1 LRAATTT
8 FDSQRWLFMKLPLIR
23 HWRWW
28 IAAGAATLVIQGLKR
43 KLSAKELARAD
54 GEKRTGIEAAQKTR
68 AEEDLKAIFSL
79 ARRLGATR
87 SLQTDVGRDD
97 CLLRAAEVVL
107 QSPTAAGLF
116 VATYR
121 DGFHRMCKAENARG
135 GTSCQTCGGPLVERT
150 AHDEVLNERM
160 PIWTCM
166 RCRAETPR

>member
-1 LRAATTT
+1 MGAATDV
-8 FDSQRWLFMKLPLIR
+8 FDSQRRLFMNLPLIR

-28 IAAGAATLVIQGLKR
+28 IAAGAATLVIQRLKR
-43 KLSAKELARAD
+43 KLSVKELARAD
-54 GEKRTGIEAAQKTR
+54 SRKHTAIEAAQKTR

-121 DGFHRMCKAENARG
+121 DGFHQMCRAESARG
-135 GTSCQTCGGPLVERT
+135 WTSCEKCGGPLVERT
-150 AHDEVLNERM
+150 AHDKVLNERM
-160 PIWTCM
+160 PIWACK
-166 RCRAETPR
+166 RCGAETPR

>member
-1 LRAATTT
+1 MGGFCGPTTVIGVVELTGGAHRALCPTAENRSN
-8 FDSQRWLFMKLPLIR
+8 FRPDPPARFISSADDFGGSD
-23 HWRWW
+23 H
-28 IAAGAATLVIQGLKR
+28 KR
-43 KLSAKELARAD
+43 
-54 GEKRTGIEAAQKTR
+54 EAAQKTR

-121 DGFHRMCKAENARG
+121 DGFRRMCRAENTRG
-135 GTSCQTCGGPLVERT
+135 GTSCEKCGGPLVERT